1 MSWTKYR
8 LTVPEDAEETVSWL
22 LSEHGIDSVEME
34 GHVRPE
40 ETADREIFQELAPV
54 QADFGGKC
62 TVIFYAE
69 EGSEAAVEAAAA
81 AAMEELAAYG
91 FDGGEL
97 TSETVQDE
105 DWINRWKE
113 FFHAFA
119 VEDVLFVPTWEE
131 LPEDAADY
139 RFVVRMDPGIAFG
152 TGKHE
157 TTQLCIRRLLEEV
170 KPQDRVFDVG
180 FGSGVL
186 SVVALLAGA
195 SFAGGTDID
204 PFCTDALADNMAHN
218 GLSYDPSAFV
228 IGDLT
233 TDAALR
239 SRVCTGDYDIVCA
252 NLLADIILPMIPA
265 LWDVLRPGGELVTS
279 GIIDFKEETV
289 AAALEAAGFAVER
302 RDAFGEWRS
311 ITARKPEAAR

>member
-1 MSWTKYR
+1 M
-8 LTVPEDAEETVSWL
+8 TVPEEAEETISWL
-22 LSEHGIDSVEME
+22 LSEQGIDSVEIE
-34 GHVRPE
+34 GHVRAE
-40 ETADREIFQELAPV
+40 ETADREIFAELAPQ
-54 QADFGGKC
+54 QADFGGMC

-69 EGSEAAVEAAAA
+69 EGEEDAVEKAGV
-81 AAMEELAAYG
+81 AAMEELADYG
-91 FDGGEL
+91 FSGGVL
-97 TSETVQDE
+97 TSEQVQDE

-113 FFHAFA
+113 FFHAFT

-131 LPEDAADY
+131 LPEDVDNY

-170 KPQDRVFDVG
+170 KAGDRVFDVG

-186 SVVALLAGA
+186 SVVALLVGA

-204 PFCTDALADNMAHN
+204 PFCTDAIADNMAHN
-218 GLSYDPSAFV
+218 HLSYDPAAFV

-233 TDAALR
+233 TDAELR
-239 SRVCTGDYDIVCA
+239 RSICTGDYDIVCA

-289 AAALEAAGFAVER
+289 AKALEAAGFVVER
-302 RDAFGEWRS
+302 RDALGEWRS
-311 ITARKPEAAR
+311 ITARKPQ